1 MFKTNKKY
9 LEDYTIKEIYINF
22 PFFEEKFSSIINAQE
37 LRVFYKND
45 FYSKLKFVK
54 ALNEYRNSLYLM
66 PYVSKYADGMIDRVL
81 NSVSSVKTLDID
93 QNLTYNSVSG
103 EVIFDRKSTEAL
115 VFEDLMDRFT
125 EIALKDLHTKYK
137 DNFGSIIKCD
147 GLDKA
152 RIEYI
157 GNELKNIRRNRKYT
171 NGCIE
176 FRKQGST
183 NVQIF
188 ERLIK
193 LFGDERMLTFNSS
206 NIQEFSKKFSERGV
220 FFDLFVE
227 ELNEMNKIESS
238 SDHKEEMKLRLN
250 NDLLFMEKQ
259 ENEILAY
266 QKKPSKKAIA
276 QAKGFKK
283 LLDSNKNI
291 SQELKEQMYNNLLK
305 NLKDIEYKEFSDN
318 RWGGLYYYDE
328 LKISLRRILIQ
339 SVDSKYKT
347 LLHELVHAATTTK
360 DEIGR
365 TRKVGFGEIEGKIGE
380 TCGYGL
386 DEGATEY
393 FAQRLYKSTGR
404 KAVDV
409 AYPQNVEVIERLVGL
424 YGENVILDA
433 MINNTDNLE
442 QLMAIDGAKYE
453 ELRGLMDDYHNQ
465 VYYNANG
472 LHAGDAVRT
481 VEAQEMY
488 NKIQG
493 FIQDIEDRRKIEDKD
508 IPIQEDG
515 SKISNWFKN
524 FKNKLNNIFSFF

>member
-1 MFKTNKKY
+1 MNKKY
-9 LEDYTIKEIYINF
+9 LEDYTIKEIYMNF

-176 FRKQGST
+176 FRTQGST

-283 LLDSNKNI
+283 LLDSNKDI
-291 SQELKEQMYNNLLK
+291 SQELKDQMYNNLLK

-365 TRKVGFGEIEGKIGE
+365 TRKVGFEEIKGEIEE
-380 TCGYGL
+380 TC
-386 DEGATEY
+386 
-393 FAQRLYKSTGR
+393 RIWTG
-404 KAVDV
+404 
-409 AYPQNVEVIERLVGL
+409 
-424 YGENVILDA
+424 
-433 MINNTDNLE
+433 
-442 QLMAIDGAKYE
+442 
-453 ELRGLMDDYHNQ
+453 
-465 VYYNANG
+465 
-472 LHAGDAVRT
+472 
-481 VEAQEMY
+481 
-488 NKIQG
+488 
-493 FIQDIEDRRKIEDKD
+493 
-508 IPIQEDG
+508 
-515 SKISNWFKN
+515 
-524 FKNKLNNIFSFF
+524 